1 MPGEASRE
9 TAASWIAFELGR
21 ARLYC
26 PPAEAAIEPLLSA
39 PSPIPRADTGGIRE
53 LRLKRGEERR
63 LSSGHLWVFS
73 NEIDSDATPLAA
85 FAPGDLAQVRSQR
98 GEFLGHAYV
107 NPHALICARILSRDR
122 AHGVDRELIESRLRA
137 ALTLRERLHHE
148 PYYRLVFG
156 ESDGLPGLVLDRYG
170 EILVGQIATAGMEAL
185 KGTVAEAARAL
196 LAPAGLYWKN
206 DSAAR
211 QLEQLPQLAEAA
223 FGDIPAEI
231 TAVEGD
237 LRFAAPLVHGQK
249 TGWFYDQTHNRSRLV
264 RYLWP
269 GARVLDL
276 CSYAG
281 AWAITALR
289 AGAAAA
295 SCIDSS
301 ETALDFARRNA
312 RANGVELETI
322 RADAFEAMKALHE
335 RGARFDVVVLDPPA
349 FIKRKKDIPQGQAA
363 YRKLNQLALALIEA
377 EGLLVSCSCSY
388 HLAPEELVTA
398 IQTAARHSGRFVQ
411 ILESGGQSP
420 DHPVHPA
427 IPETRYLK
435 AFFCRVTREVGY
447 TSPP

>member
-1 MPGEASRE
+1 MSSPAS
-9 TAASWIAFELGR
+9 
-21 ARLYC
+21 
-26 PPAEAAIEPLLSA
+26 
-39 PSPIPRADTGGIRE
+39 IPRADTGSARE

-85 FAPGDLAQVRSQR
+85 FAPGDVAQIKSQR
-98 GEFLGHAYV
+98 GQFLGHAYV
-107 NPHALICARILSRDR
+107 NPHALICARILSRDP
-122 AHGVDRELIESRLRA
+122 AHPIDRGLIDTRLRA
-137 ALTLRERLHHE
+137 ALTLRQRLYRD

-170 EILVGQIATAGMEAL
+170 DVVVGQIATAGMEAL
-185 KGTVAEAARAL
+185 KETVAEAVRAL
-196 LAPAGLYWKN
+196 LSPTVLYWKN

-211 QLEQLPQLAEAA
+211 QLEQLPQVAAAA
-223 FGDIPAEI
+223 FGEAPAEI
-231 TAVEGD
+231 TAVEAG
-237 LRFAAPLVHGQK
+237 LHFTAPLTQGQK
-249 TGWFYDQTHNRSRLV
+249 TGWFYDQTHNRARLV

-269 GARVLDL
+269 QARVLDV
-276 CSYAG
+276 CSYVG
-281 AWAITALR
+281 AWGITALK

-312 RANGVELETI
+312 QANGIALETI
-322 RADAFEAMKALHE
+322 RADAFDAMKALHE
-335 RGARFDVVVLDPPA
+335 RGERFDVVVLDPPA

-363 YRKLNQLALALIEA
+363 YRKLNQLALALIEG

-398 IQTAARHSGRFVQ
+398 IQMAARHTGRFVQ

-435 AFFCRVTREVGY
+435 AFFCRVAREVG
-447 TSPP
+447 

>member
-1 MPGEASRE
+1 LTSP
-9 TAASWIAFELGR
+9 
-21 ARLYC
+21 
-26 PPAEAAIEPLLSA
+26 A
-39 PSPIPRADTGGIRE
+39 PSSRADSGAARE

-85 FAPGDLAQVRSQR
+85 FAPGDLAQIRSQR
-98 GEFLGHAYV
+98 GQFLGHAYV
-107 NPHALICARILSRDR
+107 NPHALICARILSRDPDLPIGR
-122 AHGVDRELIESRLRA
+122 DLIQARLRA
-137 ALTLRERLHHE
+137 ALTLRERLHRD
-148 PYYRLVFG
+148 PCYRLVFG

-170 EILVGQIATAGMEAL
+170 DVLVGQIATAGMEAL
-185 KGTVAEAARAL
+185 QDTVVEAVREL

-211 QLEQLPQLAEAA
+211 QLEQLPQVAQTA
-223 FGDIPAEI
+223 FGEIPEEI
-231 TAVEGD
+231 TAIEAG
-237 LRFAAPLVHGQK
+237 LRFTAPLAHGQK
-249 TGWFYDQTHNRSRLV
+249 TGWFYDQTHNRARLT

-269 GARVLDL
+269 GARVLDV

-281 AWAITALR
+281 AWAVTALK

-295 SCIDSS
+295 SCVDSS

-312 RANGVELETI
+312 QANGVALETI
-322 RADAFEAMKALHE
+322 RSDAFEAMKALHE
-335 RGARFDVVVLDPPA
+335 RGERFDVVVLDPPA
-349 FIKRKKDIPQGQAA
+349 FIKRKKDVPQGQAA
-363 YRKLNQLALALIEA
+363 YRKLNQLALGLIDR

-388 HLAPEELVTA
+388 HLAPEELLAA
-398 IQTAARHSGRFVQ
+398 IQTAARHTGRFVQ

-435 AFFCRVTREVGY
+435 AFFCRVTREVG
-447 TSPP
+447 

>member
-1 MPGEASRE
+1 
-9 TAASWIAFELGR
+9 
-21 ARLYC
+21 
-26 PPAEAAIEPLLSA
+26 LSA
-39 PSPIPRADTGGIRE
+39 PSPSSRADTGRARE

-63 LSSGHLWVFS
+63 LASGHLWVFS

-85 FAPGDLAQVRSQR
+85 FAPGDLAQISSHR
-98 GEFLGHAYV
+98 GQFLGHAYV
-107 NPHALICARILSRDR
+107 NPHALICARILSRDP
-122 AHGVDRELIESRLRA
+122 AQAVGRELIDQRLRT
-137 ALTLRERLHHE
+137 ALALRERLYRE

-170 EILVGQIATAGMEAL
+170 DLLVGQIATAGMEAL
-185 KGTVAEAARAL
+185 KDTVSEAARAL
-196 LAPAGLYWKN
+196 LSPAALYWKN

-211 QLEQLPQLAEAA
+211 QLEHLPQLAEAA
-223 FGDIPAEI
+223 FGEVPAEI
-231 TAVEGD
+231 TALEGS
-237 LRFAAPLVHGQK
+237 LRFAAPLAHGQK
-249 TGWFYDQTHNRSRLV
+249 TGWFYDQTHDRARLM

-269 GARVLDL
+269 GARVLDV

-281 AWAITALR
+281 AWGITALK

-301 ETALDFARRNA
+301 EGALEFARRNA
-312 RANGVELETI
+312 QTNGVALETI

-335 RGARFDVVVLDPPA
+335 RGERFDVVVLDPPA

-363 YRKLNQLALALIEA
+363 YRKLNQLALTLIEA

-388 HLAPEELVTA
+388 HLAPEELVSA

-435 AFFCRVTREVGY
+435 AFFCRVTREVG
-447 TSPP
+447 